1 MRNFAVKPTTQSA
14 GLVWW
19 NTGLTPNAAKDR
31 ASDADRDSAVEVL
44 RAVCA
49 ARPALLGFSEIGAQD
64 VDAFQK
70 GTALGRYI
78 FSECGRVVT
87 SRSSFDTCVAFDPAI
102 LSLLDQSDVI
112 APLGN
117 SRLRVGQRFLF
128 GMSGSTS
135 PLHVVISHWPSKL
148 HPSEE
153 SPNNMYGFVLR
164 QLLDEI
170 AKEDPDPQIVLMGD
184 YNEEPYDECLS
195 IYLRSTR
202 DKARALYS
210 PGLMYNPFWQH
221 MSPSRAQVGRDSG
234 GDHGTYYHSR
244 GVLTRW
250 HTFDQMMF
258 SKSLLDGSRGWS
270 LDEFRTRV
278 FKDYGVDEIIQSSSV
293 LDHMPIISRLVK
305 VEV

>member
-1 MRNFAVKPTTQSA
+1 MRNVAVKPTTQVA

-19 NTGLTPNAAKDR
+19 NTGLSPNAAKDR
-31 ASDADRDSAVEVL
+31 SSGADRDSAVVVI
-44 RAVCA
+44 RALCA
-49 ARPALLGFSEIGAQD
+49 MRPAILGFSEISSKD
-64 VDAFQK
+64 VEAFQN
-70 GTALGRYI
+70 GSALGRYT

-87 SRSSFDTCVAFDPAI
+87 SRSSFDTCIAFDPAI

-112 APLGN
+112 APVGN

-128 GMSGSTS
+128 EMPGSTS

-153 SPNNMYGFVLR
+153 LPNPMYGFVLR

-170 AKEDPDPQIVLMGD
+170 AKDDPDPQILLMGD

-202 DKARALYS
+202 DRSRVLNG

-221 MSPSRAQVGRDSG
+221 MSPARAQVGRGASRN
-234 GDHGTYYHSR
+234 HGTYYHSR
-244 GVLTRW
+244 GVVTRW

-258 SKSLLDGSRGWS
+258 SRSLLEGSRGWA
-270 LDEFRTRV
+270 LDEGRTRV
-278 FKDYGVDEIIQSSSV
+278 FDDYGVDKVIQSSAV
-293 LDHMPIISRLVK
+293 LDHLPIVSRLVK
-305 VEV
+305 A